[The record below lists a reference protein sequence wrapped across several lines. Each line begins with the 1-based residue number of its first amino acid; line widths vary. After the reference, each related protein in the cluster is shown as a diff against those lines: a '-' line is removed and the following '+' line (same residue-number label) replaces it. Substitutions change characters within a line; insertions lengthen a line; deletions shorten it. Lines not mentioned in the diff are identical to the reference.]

1 MQEEYA
7 AEVNP
12 EDLKF
17 LKETKIE
24 KQKNAKSPADV
35 PLWDHIQVKLLIF
48 FSFVNL
54 LTLIVCAALFRSRFL
69 ECVQPLNLNSTK
81 MRKLVVLFVWPNRD
95 AIIFSLTGAAAPIT
109 KRPF

>member
-35 PLWDHIQVKLLIF
+35 SLWDHIQVKLLICF
-48 FSFVNL
+48 L
-54 LTLIVCAALFRSRFL
+54 L
-69 ECVQPLNLNSTK
+69 
-81 MRKLVVLFVWPNRD
+81 LVL
-95 AIIFSLTGAAAPIT
+95 
-109 KRPF
+109 

>member
-35 PLWDHIQVKLLIF
+35 TLWDHIQVKLLF
-48 FSFVNL
+48 FLFCLSANINCLCSFV
-54 LTLIVCAALFRSRFL
+54 S
-69 ECVQPLNLNSTK
+69 
-81 MRKLVVLFVWPNRD
+81 
-95 AIIFSLTGAAAPIT
+95 
-109 KRPF
+109 